1 MVKIN
6 EQEVDLELP
15 VTEYPDIDLCKKQL
29 KPYEELWDLIRDSQ
43 KYIVLQWKSNAITSL
58 VPDDVEREHKRM
70 MGLANKLQGVFERD
84 KIPKPKELAKSE
96 LEKIKNFRRF
106 LPVIRALCT
115 EGMEERHLEKIS
127 EIIDNKWT
135 GTETL

>member
-43 KYIVLQWKSNAITSL
+43 KYLVLQWKSNPITSL

-70 MGLANKLQGVFERD
+70 MGLANKL
-84 KIPKPKELAKSE
+84 
-96 LEKIKNFRRF
+96 
-106 LPVIRALCT
+106 
-115 EGMEERHLEKIS
+115 
-127 EIIDNKWT
+127 
-135 GTETL
+135 

>member
-15 VTEYPDIDLCKKQL
+15 VTEYPDIDLSKKQL

-43 KYIVLQWKSNAITSL
+43 KYIAQQWKSNPITSL

-70 MGLANKLQGVFERD
+70 MGLANRLQGVFERD
-84 KIPKPKELAKSE
+84 KIPKPKELAKGV
-96 LEKIKNFRRF
+96 LEKIKDFRRF
-106 LPVIRALCT
+106 LPLIRALCT

-127 EIIDNKWT
+127 EIIEVKWT

>member
-15 VTEYPDIDLCKKQL
+15 VTEYPDIDLSKKQL

-43 KYIVLQWKSNAITSL
+43 KYIVQQWKSNPITSL

-70 MGLANKLQGVFERD
+70 MGLANRLQGVFERD
-84 KIPKPKELAKSE
+84 KINKPKELAKTE

-127 EIIDNKWT
+127 EIIEVKWT

>member
-15 VTEYPDIDLCKKQL
+15 VTEYPDIDLSKKQL

-43 KYIVLQWKSNAITSL
+43 KYIVQQWKSNPITSL

-84 KIPKPKELAKSE
+84 KITKPKELAKTE

-127 EIIDNKWT
+127 EIIEVKWT